1 MRLSFTCIG
10 ALALAVV
17 LGLMTTRDLSAQEK
31 KAQKAEQKKATNIQ
45 GTVSNMSKDT
55 ITVRLSDSASPVT
68 RQVLFDSKTKFMY
81 GHSNDNKPGDVSKVK
96 TSYFI
101 SCEGNL
107 NDKQQL
113 MAEACVYRE
122 SK

>member
-17 LGLMTTRDLSAQEK
+17 LGLMTTRDLSAQDK
-31 KAQKAEQKKATNIQ
+31 KGEQKKPTNIQ

-81 GHSNDNKPGDVSKVK
+81 GHSNDNKPGDISKVK
-96 TSYFI
+96 MQYFI

-122 SK
+122 TK

>member
-17 LGLMTTRDLSAQEK
+17 LGLMTTRDLSAQDK
-31 KAQKAEQKKATNIQ
+31 KAQKAEQKKLTNIQ

-55 ITVRLSDSASPVT
+55 ITVRLSDSASPAT
-68 RQVLFDSKTKFMY
+68 RQVLYDSKTKFMY
-81 GHSNDNKPGDVSKVK
+81 GHSNDNKPGDISKVK
-96 TSYFI
+96 VQNFI

-122 SK
+122 TK

>member
-1 MRLSFTCIG
+1 MRFSLTCLGALSIAVLLSFTSTQN
-10 ALALAVV
+10 LA
-17 LGLMTTRDLSAQEK
+17 AQEK
-31 KAQKAEQKKATNIQ
+31 KAQKSEQKKSNIQ
-45 GTVSNMSKDT
+45 GTVANMSKDT

-68 RQVLFDSKTKFMY
+68 RQVVYDSKTKFLY
-81 GHSNDNKPGDVSKVK
+81 GHSNDNKPGDISKVK
-96 TSYFI
+96 MQNFI
-101 SCEGNL
+101 SCEGTF

>member
-17 LGLMTTRDLSAQEK
+17 LSLMTTRDLSAQEK
-31 KAQKAEQKKATNIQ
+31 KGEKKQTNIQ

-55 ITVRLSDSASPVT
+55 ITVRLSESSVT
-68 RQVLFDSKTKFMY
+68 RQVLVDSKTKFMY

-122 SK
+122 TK

>member
-1 MRLSFTCIG
+1 
-10 ALALAVV
+10 
-17 LGLMTTRDLSAQEK
+17 MTTRDLSAQEK
-31 KAQKAEQKKATNIQ
+31 KGEKKPTNIQ

-55 ITVRLSDSASPVT
+55 ITVRLSDSSVT
-68 RQVLFDSKTKFMY
+68 RQVLFDSKTKFLY

-96 TSYFI
+96 AQYFI

-122 SK
+122 TK

>member
-17 LGLMTTRDLSAQEK
+17 LGLMTTRDFSAQDK
-31 KAQKAEQKKATNIQ
+31 KAQKSEQKKQTNIQ

-68 RQVLFDSKTKFMY
+68 RQVLFDSKTKFLY

-96 TSYFI
+96 VQNFI

-113 MAEACVYRE
+113 VAEACVYRE
-122 SK
+122 TK